1 MNEKENRFPH
11 MKFTM
16 PYPPSLNVYWRNFRG
31 RMVLSSEAKKYK
43 SSVSELF
50 KELYEGA
57 VDRPDGGLQALP
69 TKKMVGLKIDVYR
82 PRKSGDLDN
91 TLKAILDSM
100 SGHLYED
107 DRQVIEIHAKRHDD
121 KDNPRVE
128 IAVRFVNGA

>member
-1 MNEKENRFPH
+1 
-11 MKFTM
+11 
-16 PYPPSLNVYWRNFRG
+16 
-31 RMVLSSEAKKYK
+31 MVLSSEAKKYK

-57 VDRPDGGLQALP
+57 VDRPDGGLQVLP